1 MVVKFDTLW
10 RNHPYPN
17 SPCDRAL
24 FTNQCAIRMGVALEK
39 SGVDTSGFDRKYPQR
54 RCYPGLNHSPK
65 HILAAQ
71 ELANWIDASDNNLF
85 GNKAVYTSDATEALK
100 GKKGIVFVMN
110 GWGPT
115 DHIDLWD
122 GETMKGGSADYLT
135 RGDQIWFWEISI

>member
-1 MVVKFDTLW
+1 MVVKFETLW
-10 RNHPYPN
+10 RNHPYPK
-17 SPCDRAL
+17 SPCDTAL

-71 ELANWIDASDNNLF
+71 ELANWIDSSDNNLF
-85 GNKAVYTSDATEALK
+85 GSKTVHTGDASEALK
-100 GKKGIVFVMN
+100 GKKGIVFIRN

-122 GETMKGGSADYLT
+122 GETMKGGSPDYLT
-135 RGDQIWFWEISI
+135 RGDEIWFWEISM